1 MISSE
6 SATVVVRTGRAG
18 RYADR
23 TASPELLRG
32 GLSEADRRSRLTH
45 P

>member
-23 TASPELLRG
+23 RATPELLRS
-32 GLSEADRRSRLTH
+32 LSETDRRRRLTRR
-45 P
+45 